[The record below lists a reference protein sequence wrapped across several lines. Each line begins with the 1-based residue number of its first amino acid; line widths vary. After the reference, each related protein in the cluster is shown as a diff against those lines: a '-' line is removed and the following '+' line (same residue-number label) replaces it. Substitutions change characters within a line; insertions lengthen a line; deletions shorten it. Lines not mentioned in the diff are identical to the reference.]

1 MHFRHEQN
9 RCNIT
14 ITSLPVNV
22 LDHAADAADNACSIA
37 CDTLCDTDFYGY
49 QSGTTVKVVELLVQ
63 LQLTTSLSISAVLA
77 KLKNKI
83 QLLVLKATDS

>member
-63 LQLTTSLSISAVLA
+63 LQLTTSLSISAVPGEA
-77 KLKNKI
+77 QK
-83 QLLVLKATDS
+83 